1 QHSILKM
8 DSLNFSNTTEGN
20 STDDN
25 KLLKMKTFHLV
36 IYSCFFVVVLP
47 INFLALYGLFRLIK
61 TDFPLPVYII
71 NLLLSDVTRIAILP
85 LFIDSTSNDY
95 ECPSHCGAGIMTYT
109 LCVVAGVGFL
119 LCISVERYV
128 ALAHPLWYRYH
139 RSPKS
144 AVLISLSVWVLGIAF
159 MVGELIGSTI
169 AYWLFLVVI
178 FPLPLLVL
186 VLSCAG
192 IRRAV
197 GRAVSVPEEEKTRI
211 RRLMIL
217 LLGIFTGMYGPIFF
231 CYSYFSAAAGEDA
244 AYSNVL
250 EVCLLTAWAIM
261 NLSPLVDP
269 ILYIFLRRDVRD
281 ALGCLSLCLRP
292 ADCRRPP
299 PARQGAG

>member
-1 QHSILKM
+1 M

-119 LCISVERYV
+119 LCISVER
-128 ALAHPLWYRYH
+128 
-139 RSPKS
+139 
-144 AVLISLSVWVLGIAF
+144 
-159 MVGELIGSTI
+159 
-169 AYWLFLVVI
+169 
-178 FPLPLLVL
+178 
-186 VLSCAG
+186 
-192 IRRAV
+192 AV

-299 PARQGAG
+299 PARQGAGAWVS